1 MLRILLTPGQPAQEV
16 QGGGRELPGI
26 IVWVFKRKL
35 VEKEGKAENKR
46 DMLMR
51 RACARTCSPGSSL
64 LLEHSFQPT
73 LSPLCGPAS
82 WPLLGAC
89 SMYPGEQFSTLDLF
103 TKYRKHLEMASV

>member
-35 VEKEGKAENKR
+35 VEKEGILAHSKTENKR

-51 RACARTCSPGSSL
+51 RACARTPSPRSFL

-73 LSPLCGPAS
+73 PIPLCKTGKMAPA
-82 WPLLGAC
+82 WRLALA
-89 SMYPGEQFSTLDLF
+89 
-103 TKYRKHLEMASV
+103 TK